1 MIIFKIR
8 LAYLGKPQVQLCT
21 ADIVGTVLVE
31 VEVVAA
37 PAVAT
42 TAVALA
48 PVVVVE
54 VDNCMRQRLDHLWD
68 RNWSYIRWRLVE

>member
-8 LAYLGKPQVQLCT
+8 IAYLGKPQVQLCT

-31 VEVVAA
+31 VEVVVA

-48 PVVVVE
+48 PVVVVG
-54 VDNCMRQRLDHLWD
+54 VDNCMRQRLDHLSD
-68 RNWSYIRWRLVE
+68 RNWSCIRSRLVE